1 MAKKK
6 INDFDEY
13 RDEVLVVK
21 ATPLSDGWETDADRI
36 PLCIVSKEEAKKYFW
51 IEGYEIHAIRRHDGN
66 LLLIK
71 EWEEE

>member
-6 INDFDEY
+6 VNDFNEY
-13 RDEVLVVK
+13 RDEVLVVQ
-21 ATPLSDGWETDADRI
+21 ATPLSDGWETDVDRI
-36 PLCIVSKEEAKKYFW
+36 PLGIVSKEEAKKYFW
-51 IEGYEIHAIRRHDGN
+51 IEGYEIYAIRRHDGN